1 MKETDGIAWVLLEG
15 VCDVVTGTTV
25 VKLVSFKDDRPEFAK
40 LVSNGNVETA
50 AQCVIWVVTVPALTE
65 ATSLAFIF
73 TVLFAN
79 VSGTTP
85 EFPAVMLT
93 LAAFAWDPALLVL

>member
-1 MKETDGIAWVLLEG
+1 MLLEG

-25 VKLVSFKDDRPEFAK
+25 VKLVSFKDDGPAFAK

-50 AQCVIWVVTVPALTE
+50 AQCVIWVVMAPALTE
-65 ATSLAFIF
+65 ATSLAFIS
-73 TVLFAN
+73 TVLLAN
-79 VSGTTP
+79 VSGTTT
-85 EFPAVMLT
+85 EVPAVMLT